1 MIDISTSRNFVI
13 LNEVCELSN
22 TTKNEDE
29 QGQDF
34 YGNDSC
40 RCRCINDW
48 CMLDASDS
56 WRHLV
61 VEQVVLHIGDYP
73 SVAFS
78 LLVPAV

>member
-22 TTKNEDE
+22 TIKNEDE

-40 RCRCINDW
+40 RCRHIDDC
-48 CMLDASDS
+48 CVLDTSGS
-56 WRHLV
+56 RRYLV
-61 VEQVVLHIGDYP
+61 VEQVVLHDRDYP
-73 SVAFS
+73 SAAFS
-78 LLVPAV
+78 LLVSAV

>member
-22 TTKNEDE
+22 TIKNEDE

-40 RCRCINDW
+40 RCRHIDDC
-48 CMLDASDS
+48 CVLGTSDS
-56 WRHLV
+56 RRHFV
-61 VEQVVLHIGDYP
+61 VEQVVLHVGYYSP
-73 SVAFS
+73 AAFS
-78 LLVPAV
+78 LLVSAV